1 MKRAKRILVSLVGL
15 AVVLCA
21 IPVFAEKATMSIP
34 YAQHQGKEGWWAGL
48 ALSNQ
53 GKGICTVTIYRTNG
67 GTKKE
72 VYKEELPAYSMKTDF
87 LDKFFKAGEY
97 PTENGGRVS
106 LIIEADG
113 DSTKADF
120 RAILFTGN
128 PEGGFGFASYKDG
141 D

>member
-1 MKRAKRILVSLVGL
+1 MKRAKRILVSVVGL

-21 IPVFAEKATMSIP
+21 IPVFAEKAIMSIP
-34 YAQHQGKEGWWAGL
+34 YAQHQEKGWWAGL

-53 GKGICTVTIYRTNG
+53 GANICTVTIYRTDNKA
-67 GTKKE
+67 KKE
-72 VYKEELPAYSMKTDF
+72 VYQELLPAFSMKTA
-87 LDKFFKAGEY
+87 LLNNFFTKEEY
-97 PTENGGRVS
+97 PTENSGRVS

-113 DSTKADF
+113 ASTKADF

-128 PEGGFGFASYKDG
+128 PEGGFGFASYKNG

>member
-1 MKRAKRILVSLVGL
+1 MKRAKRILVSVVGL

-21 IPVFAEKATMSIP
+21 IPVFAEVSTISIP
-34 YAQHQGKEGWWAGL
+34 YAQNGNDWWAGL

-53 GKGICTVTIYRTNG
+53 GTNTCTVTIYRTDNKE
-67 GTKKE
+67 KKE
-72 VYKEELPAYSMKTDF
+72 VYKELLSSFSMKTAS
-87 LDKFFKAGEY
+87 LKEFFTKEEY
-97 PTENGGRVS
+97 PTKNDGRVS

-113 DSTKADF
+113 PTTKADF

-128 PEGGFGFASYKDG
+128 SQGGFGFESYKDG